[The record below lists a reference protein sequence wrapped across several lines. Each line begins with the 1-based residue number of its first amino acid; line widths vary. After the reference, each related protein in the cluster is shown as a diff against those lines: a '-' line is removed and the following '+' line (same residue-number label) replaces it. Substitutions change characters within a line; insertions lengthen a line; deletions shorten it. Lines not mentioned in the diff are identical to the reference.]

1 MSMSTGG
8 GRGRRG
14 AMSDINV
21 TPLVD
26 VMLVLLI
33 IFMVTAPLIQQGVK
47 VKLPN
52 AKAAPIEAKEKKLV
66 LAVDAAG
73 RVFIGDVEV
82 PLDELEV
89 KLRTNAK
96 AQADNE
102 VFLHADRELKYGV
115 VVEVMA
121 AAQRAGIENVG
132 MITDP
137 SGQAGEVKAPA
148 TAGREASA
156 RP

>member
-1 MSMSTGG
+1 MGMSTGG
-8 GRGRRG
+8 GRKG
-14 AMSDINV
+14 AMSEINV

-47 VKLPN
+47 VQLPN

-66 LAVDAAG
+66 LAIDAAG

-89 KLRTNAK
+89 KLKTNAK

-102 VFLHADRELKYGV
+102 VFLHADRDIKYGV

-137 SGQAGEVKAPA
+137 SGQAGVVDAPGEQGRGA
-148 TAGREASA
+148 AGKR
-156 RP
+156 

>member
-1 MSMSTGG
+1 MGMSTGG
-8 GRGRRG
+8 GGRKS
-14 AMSDINV
+14 AMSEINV

-47 VKLPN
+47 VQLPN

-66 LAVDAAG
+66 LAVDATG

-89 KLRTNAK
+89 KLKTNAK

-102 VFLHADRELKYGV
+102 VFLHADRGLRYGV

-137 SGQAGEVKAPA
+137 SGQADEVGAPGAA
-148 TAGREASA
+148 TKDA
-156 RP
+156 RADR

>member
-1 MSMSTGG
+1 MSAGG
-8 GRGRRG
+8 GRKG

-33 IFMVTAPLIQQGVK
+33 IFMVTAPMIQQGVK
-47 VKLPN
+47 VQLPR
-52 AKAAPIEAKEKKLV
+52 ARAAAVEAKEKKLV
-66 LAVDAAG
+66 LAVDASG

-82 PLDELEV
+82 PLDELEM
-89 KLRTNAK
+89 KLKTNAK

-102 VFLHADRELKYGV
+102 VFLHADRSLKYGV

-121 AAQRAGIENVG
+121 AAQRAGIENIG

-137 SGQAGEVKAPA
+137 SGHADDVVPPVPESAKDGRAG
-148 TAGREASA
+148 TAK
-156 RP
+156 